1 MINSRL
7 FWRGAILGL
16 ILPLLAFVIYS
27 NFVLGSDIITT
38 YIQLEVMQIH
48 THVLSLCTLV
58 NILPFFL
65 FLRAYRNEPAQG
77 ILFSTFIIVISVYI
91 INFLF

>member
-65 FLRAYRNEPAQG
+65 FLRAYSNEPAQG

>member
-38 YIQLEVMQIH
+38 YIQLKVMQIH